1 MTWLSSSNDRTPS
14 TAETTKMARALPT
27 IYEKS
32 QGGLGALS
40 PIAEVAGSLPS
51 EDTELAV
58 KKLIRNHVALTG
70 TAGLAA
76 SAGGEGDA
84 AGFGS
89 GHPEG
94 GARSLAAGPVTPAD
108 A

>member
-40 PIAEVAGSLPS
+40 PIAEVAP
-51 EDTELAV
+51 
-58 KKLIRNHVALTG
+58 R
-70 TAGLAA
+70 
-76 SAGGEGDA
+76 
-84 AGFGS
+84 
-89 GHPEG
+89 
-94 GARSLAAGPVTPAD
+94 ARTPNVRSRS
-108 A
+108 